1 MSDLS
6 ENIESLKK
14 IVLDLKSECEGNGYS
29 QERRVKLENVLEGLN
44 KTADIVHEHELRDN
58 LIDNMYLSIGS
69 RLNTTFDLQELL
81 GAIIDSLEKLIGFDA
96 AGIFLVNL
104 ETGEIE
110 SDFIRG
116 YHFEFA
122 RKIRQKVGEGI
133 LGWVIENGQSVNL
146 GDVSQD
152 PRYINARPETHSE
165 ITVPLISQGNV
176 IGCINLESNLK
187 DFFSAQSLSLLET
200 FATQASLAVE
210 RARFQAQILEKKVLE
225 EELSLARKIQLSLFP
240 EKTPNFPGFEMAGF
254 NLPSRMVGGD
264 YYDFIPLQNN
274 ALGVA
279 IADVAGKGLGAALTM
294 SGFRAALRAEIRHGL
309 PPAELMHK
317 VNHFVYESTESGGFV
332 TAFFGAIEGNS
343 LKYINAGHN
352 PPVIMR
358 TTGDYELLEKGG
370 LVLGFEEEQE
380 FIEGYAEIESGDV
393 ILLYTDG
400 VTEAMDAEENEFG
413 IDGLIAVLKETVS
426 LNTKER
432 LQAIHR
438 KIVRFSGKYIRRDD
452 LTLVMIKR
460 I

>member
-14 IVLDLKSECEGNGYS
+14 IVLDLKSECEGDGFS
-29 QERRVKLENVLEGLN
+29 QERKVKLESVLDGLIR
-44 KTADIVHEHELRDN
+44 TADIVREHEMRDD
-58 LIDNMYLSIGS
+58 LIDRMYLSIGS

-104 ETGEIE
+104 ESGEIE

-133 LGWVIENGQSVNL
+133 LGWVIENGKSVNL
-146 GDVSQD
+146 GDVSKD
-152 PRYINARPETHSE
+152 SRYIDARPETRSE
-165 ITVPLISQGNV
+165 ITVPLTSQGNV
-176 IGCINLESNLK
+176 IGCINLESDHN
-187 DFFSAQSLSLLET
+187 DFFDTSSLSLLET

-240 EKTPNFPGFEMAGF
+240 EKTPNFPGFEMTGM
-254 NLPSRMVGGD
+254 NLPSRKVGGD
-264 YYDFIPLQNN
+264 YYDFIPLLNGT
-274 ALGVA
+274 LGIA

-294 SGFRAALRAEIRHGL
+294 SGFRAALRSEIRHGL

-332 TAFFGAIEGNS
+332 TAFFGALEENG

-352 PPVIMR
+352 PPIVMKASGEYI
-358 TTGDYELLEKGG
+358 LLEKGG

-380 FIEGYAEIESGDV
+380 FTEGFAEIQSGDT

-400 VTEAMDAEENEFG
+400 VTEAMDADENEFG
-413 IDGLIAVLKETVS
+413 IEGLIDVLRETAS

-438 KIVRFSGKYIRRDD
+438 KIVRFSGKFIRRDD